1 MSKAAVALSLLLVL
15 SLFPLALAQEV
26 KGPAVDRI
34 VFRGLGSQDIAE
46 QEIRAGNIDL
56 FFYNLKSEA
65 ARALRARGDLTLVE
79 VPSSTVSI
87 VLNPAPAP
95 TGELNPFSIREVRY
109 AMQFVIDREAVATR
123 FYGGLAMPMYTHVSP
138 TDFDYLT
145 IRDILVSRNI
155 RYDPE
160 YAKQLVS
167 EAMRKA
173 GAELRDGVWHYN
185 GRPVTVRVIIR
196 PEDER
201 REIGLAFAAELRRLG
216 FNVEEILL
224 EFGPAIQRVYSTD
237 PRTFAWHAYT
247 EGWARGGIERYD
259 STGIN
264 QFCAPWLGNMPGWK
278 EVGFWQYESPE
289 IDRLGQMIF
298 RGEFRDLEERNQ
310 LYRRATELCLEES
323 VRVWV
328 VTVINA
334 FPVSRDVRNLITD
347 LVAGVRSP
355 FSLREAYVEGRNV
368 LRVGHLWVDTERTT
382 WNPVG
387 GFGDV
392 YSVDIWRYVVD
403 PGLVRDPVSGRTMPF
418 RASFTVETSGP
429 TGSLRVPSDAFLW
442 DASTGSWRRVQP
454 GTTAR
459 SKVTF
464 DMSNYIGKP
473 WHHGQPM
480 TWADVLYPIY
490 QAFEISYNPNKN
502 RIETAI
508 AVTSRPY
515 LETVKGIRI
524 VENRYLEVYVD
535 YGHFEEDRIADY
547 AALGFPS
554 MPWEVLAAMDE
565 LVFGRR
571 RAAYSDTSA
580 MRFNVPWLNLV
591 KELHG
596 RILVEVLRSF
606 SETASVPKG
615 VFELDGRPLV
625 TADEARSRYE
635 ASIRW
640 FNERK
645 HLVISNGPF
654 FLERF
659 DGAAQTAELRAFRH
673 PGYPFAKGAFSG
685 MARRV
690 ELPSATAGRLQ
701 IAIGSPSR
709 LEVRVTGT
717 GDLRAD
723 LSLYDRSTGTTVK
736 EVRGVGV
743 SGGVVT
749 MELTPQETARLR
761 RGLLTLEVV
770 LHDKRNIGL
779 LRPFAFSVE
788 VLPAGAQ
795 TTATP
800 TTPTGPA
807 ATQTATVAEA
817 GPSGIQ
823 GALIA
828 ALLAGVAVAL
838 VSLLLLRSKR
848 KR

>member
-1 MSKAAVALSLLLVL
+1 MRGTALAVTLLLLV
-15 SLFPLALAQEV
+15 SLLPLAAAQEV
-26 KGPAVDRI
+26 KGPAAERVI
-34 VFRGLGSQDIAE
+34 FRGLGSQDIAE

-65 ARALRARGDLTLVE
+65 ARALRARGDLTLIE

-95 TGELNPFSIREVRY
+95 AGELNPFSIREVRY
-109 AMQFVIDREAVATR
+109 AMQYVIDREAVATR

-138 TDFDYLT
+138 TDLDYLT
-145 IRDILVSRNI
+145 VRDVIVSRNI

-160 YAKQLVS
+160 YAKEIVS
-167 EAMRKA
+167 NAMRKV

-201 REIGLAFAAELRRLG
+201 REIGLAFASELRRLG

-237 PRTFAWHAYT
+237 PRAFAWHAYT

-264 QFCAPWLGNMPGWK
+264 QFCAPWLGNMPGWR
-278 EVGFWQYESPE
+278 EVGFWQYENPE
-289 IDRLGQMIF
+289 LDTLGQRIF
-298 RGEFRDLEERNQ
+298 RGEFRDLAERNE
-310 LYRRATELCLEES
+310 LYRRMTALCLDES

-334 FPVSRDVRNLITD
+334 FPASKSVRNLITD

-355 FSLREAYVEGRNV
+355 FSLREAYVEGRDT

-403 PGLVRDPVSGRTMPF
+403 PGLARDPVSGKTIPF
-418 RASFTVETSGP
+418 RSSFSVETAGP
-429 TGSLRVPSDAFLW
+429 TGSLQVPADAVIW
-442 DASTGSWRRVQP
+442 DASTGSWRRVSP

-464 DMSNYIGKP
+464 DMSLYIGKP
-473 WHHGQPM
+473 WHHGRPI

-490 QAFEISYNPNKN
+490 QAFEISYNPDKN

-524 VENRYLEVYVD
+524 VGDRYLEVYVD
-535 YGHFEEDRIADY
+535 YWHFEQDKIAEY
-547 AALGFPS
+547 AAIGFPS

-565 LVFGRR
+565 LVFARR

-596 RILVEVLRSF
+596 RMLVEVLRDF
-606 SETASVPKG
+606 SERGFVPRG
-615 VFELDGRPLV
+615 VFELDGRSIV
-625 TADEARSRYE
+625 TPEEAKSRYE
-635 ASIRW
+635 AAIRW
-640 FNERK
+640 FSERR

-654 FLERF
+654 VLERF
-659 DGAAQTAELRAFRH
+659 DGAAQTAELRAFRDQA
-673 PGYPFAKGAFSG
+673 YPFSKGSFSG
-685 MARRV
+685 LARRV
-690 ELPSATAGRLQ
+690 ELPTASAGRLQ
-701 IAIGSPSR
+701 VVIGSASS
-709 LEVRVTGT
+709 LSVRVTGPEGVT
-717 GDLRAD
+717 AD
-723 LSLYDRSTGTTVK
+723 AFLYDRSTGTTVK
-736 EVRGVGV
+736 AVRDVRV
-743 SGGVVT
+743 TGGLLTV
-749 MELTPQETARLR
+749 ELTPQETSALR

-770 LHDKRNIGL
+770 LRDEQNLGVV
-779 LRPFAFSVE
+779 RPFAFSVE

-795 TTATP
+795 TAVTTATP
-800 TTPTGPA
+800 TTQTTTPTVTGEAPQGVF
-807 ATQTATVAEA
+807 TQTALLVA
-817 GPSGIQ
+817 
-823 GALIA
+823 L
-828 ALLAGVAVAL
+828 VAVAVIAV
-838 VSLLLLRSKR
+838 VSVALLRSRR

>member
-1 MSKAAVALSLLLVL
+1 MVL
-15 SLFPLALAQEV
+15 EQGS
-26 KGPAVDRI
+26 
-34 VFRGLGSQDIAE
+34 GL
-46 QEIRAGNIDL
+46 
-56 FFYNLKSEA
+56 
-65 ARALRARGDLTLVE
+65 
-79 VPSSTVSI
+79 
-87 VLNPAPAP
+87 
-95 TGELNPFSIREVRY
+95 SIR
-109 AMQFVIDREAVATR
+109 
-123 FYGGLAMPMYTHVSP
+123 
-138 TDFDYLT
+138 
-145 IRDILVSRNI
+145 
-155 RYDPE
+155 
-160 YAKQLVS
+160 
-167 EAMRKA
+167 
-173 GAELRDGVWHYN
+173 
-185 GRPVTVRVIIR
+185 
-196 PEDER
+196 
-201 REIGLAFAAELRRLG
+201 
-216 FNVEEILL
+216 
-224 EFGPAIQRVYSTD
+224 
-237 PRTFAWHAYT
+237 
-247 EGWARGGIERYD
+247 GWRGGIERYD
-259 STGIN
+259 SVGVN
-264 QFCAPWLGNMPGWK
+264 QFCAPWLGNMPGWR
-278 EVGFWQYESPE
+278 EVGFWQYENPE
-289 IDRLGQMIF
+289 IDELGQRIF

-334 FPVSRDVRNLITD
+334 YPVSRDVRNLITD

-403 PGLVRDPVSGRTMPF
+403 PGLVRDPASGRTVPF

-480 TWADVLYPIY
+480 TWADVLYPIH

-515 LETVKGIRI
+515 LETIKGIRI
-524 VENRYLEVYVD
+524 VEDRYLEVYVD
-535 YGHFEEDRIADY
+535 YWHFEEDRIADY

-596 RILVEVLRSF
+596 RMLVEVLRSF
-606 SETASVPKG
+606 SETGSVPED
-615 VFELDGRPLV
+615 VFELEGRPLV
-625 TADEARSRYE
+625 TAEEARSRYE
-635 ASIRW
+635 AAIRW
-640 FNERK
+640 FNERR

-654 FLERF
+654 LLERF
-659 DGAAQTAELRAFRH
+659 DGAAQTAELRAFRD

-701 IAIGSPSR
+701 VVIGSPSR

-723 LSLYDRSTGTTVK
+723 LFLYDRSTGTAVK
-736 EVRGVGV
+736 EVRGVAV
-743 SGGVVT
+743 SGGAVA
-749 MELTPQETARLR
+749 MELTPQETSQLR

-770 LHDKRNIGL
+770 LHDVRNIGL

-788 VLPAGAQ
+788 VLQEGAQ
-795 TTATP
+795 ATATP
-800 TTPTGPA
+800 TTPTGPTT
-807 ATQTATVAEA
+807 TQTATVAEA
-817 GPSGIQ
+817 GPPGDQ

-828 ALLAGVAVAL
+828 VLLAAVAVAL
-838 VSLLLLRSKR
+838 VSLLLLRSRR